1 MTLGRHLVVSLVA
14 LATAGVVAGCGG
26 GGDKT
31 GEVMRATFT
40 GDGCRYQGDTTPA
53 PGLFTIEVRNESSER
68 AAFELME
75 LPPGTTLNDVE
86 GWLEEARQRDEQ
98 FSWYHHVTWVSV
110 TGVEPHAASELAG
123 NASTGRF
130 AVPCR
135 AASCLVS
142 DPSYG
147 PPGRRMRAV
156 PCPEIAAAELEVT
169 P

>member
-53 PGLFTIEVRNESSER
+53 SGLFTIEVRNESSER
-68 AAFELME
+68 AHFVLIE
-75 LPPGTTLNDVE
+75 LPAGTTLKDIE
-86 GWLEEARQRDEQ
+86 SWLEEARQRHERL
-98 FSWYHHVTWVSV
+98 SGAVTL
-110 TGVEPHAASELAG
+110 VEPHATSELPG

-130 AVPCR
+130 AVLCH

-147 PPGRRMRAV
+147 PPGRNLRAV